1 MQTFTFLQLQFK
13 TSTSDLRCHQ
23 KAALFRTLVGW
34 CCCSGSSCLLSDKQ
48 LDPSGHCH
56 HIEFSSVFGGKPIL
70 KIKVVLLEKYL
81 SLFILL
87 SFIVLSQKLQAM
99 QFVKDDG
106 PTVSLNELGGCRS
119 HHATN
124 ISLDWWMAA
133 HVLELNQ

>member
-1 MQTFTFLQLQFK
+1 M
-13 TSTSDLRCHQ
+13 
-23 KAALFRTLVGW
+23 V
-34 CCCSGSSCLLSDKQ
+34 
-48 LDPSGHCH
+48 GHCH

-87 SFIVLSQKLQAM
+87 SFKSQAL

-106 PTVSLNELGGCRS
+106 PMVSLNELGGCRS
-119 HHATN
+119 HHVTN

-133 HVLELNQ
+133 HILELNQ

>member
-1 MQTFTFLQLQFK
+1 MTTGLEETSKILAVPRANQYPKFIPSPVELLMQTFTFLQLQFK
-13 TSTSDLRCHQ
+13 TSASDLRCHQ

-34 CCCSGSSCLLSDKQ
+34 CCCSGSSCLLADKQ

-87 SFIVLSQKLQAM
+87 SFKSKTSGYAICK
-99 QFVKDDG
+99 
-106 PTVSLNELGGCRS
+106 R
-119 HHATN
+119 
-124 ISLDWWMAA
+124 
-133 HVLELNQ
+133 